1 MNPIV
6 NILPCKS
13 KCTIK
18 LEQMSDQKRQRRDT
32 ESPDER
38 AARLDRMS
46 SRQQER
52 LNTET
57 PEEREVCLQAMTRL
71 RHIVHEAHLPLLEQH
86 AVQQKMLKYHQGM
99 ATIQTPMCSTCM
111 ERWPGMKV
119 SARSSE
125 CQRCSRDKGAPKM
138 YSGANNMDPGSVPL
152 ELEVIEI
159 F

>member
-1 MNPIV
+1 MKV
-6 NILPCKS
+6 SARSSEC
-13 KCTIK
+13 
-18 LEQMSDQKRQRRDT
+18 QRCSRDKG
-32 ESPDER
+32 
-38 AARLDRMS
+38 AADSSS

-71 RHIVHEAHLPLLEQH
+71 RHIVHEAHLPLN
-86 AVQQKMLKYHQGM
+86 
-99 ATIQTPMCSTCM
+99 
-111 ERWPGMKV
+111 
-119 SARSSE
+119 
-125 CQRCSRDKGAPKM
+125 KM